1 MKVVFLGCTDNYGY
15 GFSANITKISYMV
28 KGLTEAGADCHIHNG
43 ICGNRKVNKDEIKI
57 VDNIPV
63 TSLKK
68 RGHEI
73 FSWIFNVRKVYKYLK
88 GIHNKKEENIAIITI
103 ELYHIFLLYYLLCK
117 ITGYKFVAISHEWGP
132 TVVEVNKFKK
142 PSLWLYAKT
151 FGYFTDAILPISEYI
166 IDKIKNF
173 KKPYYKLPILAE
185 FIEEE
190 EEEIDNT
197 KKERTNF
204 VYCASVYYK
213 RIIMM
218 ILNAYKI
225 YNNGNGKLKLTLI
238 LNGPQDRLDD
248 IQAEISKMQMQEY
261 ITIKTKL
268 PYNELLNE
276 YATAAALIIPLDPEC
291 EQDKARFSQKI
302 AEYLSSRSPI
312 ITNNVGEIKYYFN
325 DDEVIKCEYYEM
337 SFAKIFKWV
346 ESNMEKC
353 HRIGINGY
361 IKGKKEF
368 DYKTNGLKTF
378 EFFKTLFKRTH

>member
-1 MKVVFLGCTDNYGY
+1 MKVVFLGCTDNFGY
-15 GFSANITKISYMV
+15 GFSANITKIGYMA
-28 KGLTEAGADCHIHNG
+28 KGLDEAGADCYIHNG
-43 ICGNRKVNKDEIKI
+43 ICGNRFVDKEETKVVNS
-57 VDNIPV
+57 IPV
-63 TSLKK
+63 TSLRK

-73 FSWIFNVRKVYKYLK
+73 ISWIFNIGKVYRYLK
-88 GIHNKKEENIAIITI
+88 RIHDNDEQNIAILEI
-103 ELYHIFLLYYLLCK
+103 EMYHIFLLYYLFCK
-117 ITGYKFVAISHEWGP
+117 IIGYKLVVISHEWGP

-185 FIEEE
+185 FTEEEEEE

-225 YNNGNGKLKLTLI
+225 YNNANSKLKLTLI
-238 LNGPQDRLDD
+238 LNGPQNRLDD
-248 IQAEISKMQMQEY
+248 IQDEINKMNMQEY
-261 ITIKTKL
+261 VIIKTRL

-302 AEYLSSRSPI
+302 AEYLSSKSPI
-312 ITNNVGEIKYYFN
+312 ITNNVGEIEYYFN
-325 DDEVIKCEYYEM
+325 DDEVIKCEYSEI
-337 SFAKIFKWV
+337 SFAKTFNWV
-346 ESNMEKC
+346 ENNIKRC
-353 HRIGINGY
+353 NTIGLNGY

-368 DYKTNGLKTF
+368 DYKTNGLNMYK
-378 EFFKTLFKRTH
+378 FFKTLY